1 MKWLCLVFAAA
12 VTSGCASY
20 HSHYA
25 MFPAENSAG
34 EPRQI
39 RLSWQSAD
47 YPDWWFASD
56 KATAIRVETQCSGRV
71 WRLRDGADPQAGEC
85 GTGIRACGEAGRD
98 LHAPSG
104 NLATDGVRCM
114 VAEPSD
120 LEARVAEI
128 GGSLDLLVS
137 CAPVSTTVQ
146 AGDEKRNLDYLR
158 ASPVPYT
165 VYIRKAPRGSLRA
178 KMPEFDDSVCDTK

>member
-1 MKWLCLVFAAA
+1 MKRLCLMLVAS

-20 HSHYA
+20 YSHYA
-25 MFPAENSAG
+25 MFPAQNSAG

-56 KATAIRVETQCSGRV
+56 KATAIRVETQCSERI
-71 WRLRDGADPQAGEC
+71 WRLRDIADPQAGEC
-85 GTGIRACGEAGRD
+85 GAGIRACGQAGQD

-104 NLATDGVRCM
+104 ELATAGVRCM
-114 VAEPSD
+114 IAEPDDPKAS
-120 LEARVAEI
+120 VAAVS
-128 GGSLDLLVS
+128 GSLDLLVS
-137 CAPVSTTVQ
+137 CVPATTTVR
-146 AGDEKRNLDYLR
+146 AGDEERNVDYLR

-165 VYIRKAPRGSLRA
+165 VFVRKAPRGSLRA
-178 KMPEFDDSVCDTK
+178 KMPEFDESACDAQ